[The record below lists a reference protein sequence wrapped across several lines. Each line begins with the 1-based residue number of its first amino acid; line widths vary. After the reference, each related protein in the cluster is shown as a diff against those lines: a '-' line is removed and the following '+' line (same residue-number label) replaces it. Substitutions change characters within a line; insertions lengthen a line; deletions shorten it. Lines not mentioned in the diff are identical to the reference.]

1 MKLTFLGAA
10 DTVTGSRYLLES
22 DGHRLLVDCGL
33 FQGFKP
39 LRLRNWD
46 SFPVRPVAIDAVV
59 LTHAHLDHS
68 GYVPLIVKRGFSGS
82 VFASAATRDLAE
94 ILLPDSGRLQEEEAS
109 YAGRHGRSKHHPP
122 LPLYTED
129 DARRALK
136 SFRAIDIGPAH
147 RVADVFE
154 VTLQPAGHL
163 LGAVAVRVSAG
174 TTSVLFSGDVGRP
187 DDVIMRPP
195 TSPPAAD
202 YVVIESTYGD
212 RTHPKE
218 DLDAVVSE
226 LICRTATRGGAIV
239 VPAFAVGRAQAL
251 LHVIARLKASGRI
264 PDLPMFL
271 DSPMA
276 IDATQIYHRHRE
288 EHRLTPEECNRMC
301 QGARFVRTIEA
312 SRALN
317 DLEGPRIIVS
327 ASGMAT
333 GGRVLHHLR
342 RLAPD
347 PRNTIV
353 FAGHQ
358 AGGTRGALI
367 VGGAK
372 EVRIFGERVP
382 IAAEVVEL
390 HSLSAHAD
398 ADQLLAWLG
407 AAPVKPSQVFVTH
420 GEPNAA
426 DTLRRR
432 IGTELGWN
440 AAVPEHLQEVDLS

>member
-1 MKLTFLGAA
+1 MIWPRF
-10 DTVTGSRYLLES
+10 
-22 DGHRLLVDCGL
+22 
-33 FQGFKP
+33 
-39 LRLRNWD
+39 
-46 SFPVRPVAIDAVV
+46 
-59 LTHAHLDHS
+59 
-68 GYVPLIVKRGFSGS
+68 
-82 VFASAATRDLAE
+82 
-94 ILLPDSGRLQEEEAS
+94 DSGRLQEEEAS
-109 YAGRHGRSKHHPP
+109 YAARHGTSKHRPP

-129 DARRALK
+129 EARRALK
-136 SFRAIDIGPAH
+136 RFGTLAVGSAH
-147 RVADVFE
+147 RIADVFE

-163 LGAVAVRVSAG
+163 LGAVMIRVKADN
-174 TTSVLFSGDVGRP
+174 TSVLFSGDLGRP

-195 TSPPAAD
+195 ASPIAAD
-202 YVVIESTYGD
+202 YVVVESTYGD
-212 RTHPKE
+212 RTHRQE
-218 DLDAVVSE
+218 DLDTVVSE
-226 LICRTATRGGAIV
+226 VIRRTAARGGAIV

-251 LHVIARLKASGRI
+251 LHLIARLKERGRI

-288 EHRLTPEECNRMC
+288 EHRLTPDECRRMC
-301 QGARFVRTIEA
+301 QGARFTRTIEA

-317 DLEGPRIIVS
+317 SLEGPRIIVS

-342 RLAPD
+342 HLAPD
-347 PRNTIV
+347 ARNTIV
-353 FAGHQ
+353 FTGHQ

-367 VGGAK
+367 TGGATD
-372 EVRIFGERVP
+372 VRIFGERVA
-382 IAAEVVEL
+382 IAAEVVQL

-398 ADQLLAWLG
+398 ADQLIAWL
-407 AAPVKPSQVFVTH
+407 AATTPEPTQVFVTH

-440 AAVPEHLQEVDLS
+440 AAVPEHLQEVNLS

>member
-1 MKLTFLGAA
+1 
-10 DTVTGSRYLLES
+10 
-22 DGHRLLVDCGL
+22 
-33 FQGFKP
+33 
-39 LRLRNWD
+39 
-46 SFPVRPVAIDAVV
+46 
-59 LTHAHLDHS
+59 
-68 GYVPLIVKRGFSGS
+68 
-82 VFASAATRDLAE
+82 
-94 ILLPDSGRLQEEEAS
+94 
-109 YAGRHGRSKHHPP
+109 
-122 LPLYTED
+122 
-129 DARRALK
+129 
-136 SFRAIDIGPAH
+136 
-147 RVADVFE
+147 
-154 VTLQPAGHL
+154 
-163 LGAVAVRVSAG
+163 
-174 TTSVLFSGDVGRP
+174 
-187 DDVIMRPP
+187 
-195 TSPPAAD
+195 
-202 YVVIESTYGD
+202 
-212 RTHPKE
+212 
-218 DLDAVVSE
+218 
-226 LICRTATRGGAIV
+226 
-239 VPAFAVGRAQAL
+239 
-251 LHVIARLKASGRI
+251 
-264 PDLPMFL
+264 
-271 DSPMA
+271 
-276 IDATQIYHRHRE
+276 
-288 EHRLTPEECNRMC
+288 MC